1 MSSLEVVF
9 LLGVV
14 FLVAVLVGWWLF
26 LTFSAGV
33 REFAQV
39 YLVSAYVDSRGGFLI
54 CVLNAGPH
62 DFYGRWLLSVRSGR
76 SVEVSLNVPVGE
88 VMGVR
93 GSLGESFTPGT
104 TPALIL
110 TTGGGSSYVLY
121 PIVVP
126 DVGAVNCT

>member
-1 MSSLEVVF
+1 MSSLEVAF

-14 FLVAVLVGWWLF
+14 LLLAVLVGWWLF
-26 LTFSAGV
+26 STFSAGV

-39 YLVSAYVDSRGGFLI
+39 YPVSAYVDSRGDFLI

-62 DFYGRWLLSVRSGR
+62 EFYGRWVVSVKSGK
-76 SVEVSLNVPVGE
+76 SVDIFLNVPVGK
-88 VMGVR
+88 VAGVR

-110 TTGGGSSYVLY
+110 TTGGGSSYILY

-126 DVGAVNCT
+126 DVGVVNC

>member
-1 MSSLEVVF
+1 MSSLEVAF
-9 LLGVV
+9 LLGVI
-14 FLVAVLVGWWLF
+14 LLLAVLVGWWLF
-26 LTFSAGV
+26 STFSAGV

-39 YLVSAYVDSRGGFLI
+39 YPVSAYVDSRGDFLI

-62 DFYGRWLLSVRSGR
+62 EFYGRWVVSVKSGK
-76 SVEVSLNVPVGE
+76 SVDISLNVPVGK
-88 VMGVR
+88 VAGVR

-110 TTGGGSSYVLY
+110 TTGGGSSYILY

-126 DVGAVNCT
+126 DVGVVNC

>member
-1 MSSLEVVF
+1 M
-9 LLGVV
+9 
-14 FLVAVLVGWWLF
+14 VAF
-26 LTFSAGV
+26 FDFSAGV

-39 YLVSAYVDSRGGFLI
+39 YPVSAYVDSRGDFLI

-62 DFYGRWLLSVRSGR
+62 EFYGRWVVSVKSGK
-76 SVEVSLNVPVGE
+76 SVDISLNVPVGK
-88 VMGVR
+88 VVGVR

-110 TTGGGSSYVLY
+110 TTGGGSSYILY

-126 DVGAVNCT
+126 DVGVVNC